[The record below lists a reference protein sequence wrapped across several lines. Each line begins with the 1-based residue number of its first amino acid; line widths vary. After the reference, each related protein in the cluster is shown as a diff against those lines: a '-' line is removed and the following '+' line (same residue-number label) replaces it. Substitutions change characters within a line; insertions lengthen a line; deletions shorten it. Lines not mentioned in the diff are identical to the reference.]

1 MIGRQEHYVNRQSTA
16 NPTGPSF
23 CGCPRPQRPVLT
35 LGQYGALGRG
45 IGFRLRRVY
54 LTTLLVTLY
63 KIVDDLEFD
72 NWLLLDGIDNGLTLM
87 SKRIVANA
95 ALMMRTAPPCHRAAP
110 DSAGPA
116 SCPTRRY

>member
-16 NPTGPSF
+16 NPTVPSF
-23 CGCPRPQRPVLT
+23 CGCP
-35 LGQYGALGRG
+35 
-45 IGFRLRRVY
+45 RRVY